1 MGQKI
6 NPSGLRIGI
15 IKDWESRWEGTPSS
29 SKSEF
34 DYYEAIQELKKLD
47 MEKASFSYNLKH
59 VKKKMSDVQ
68 QYVVTA
74 SQRAIKRPYLRQ
86 KIIA

>member
-15 IKDWESRWEGTPSS
+15 IKDWESRWESQ
-29 SKSEF
+29 SESGY
-34 DYYEAIQELKKLD
+34 DYYKEDLKELKKLN
-47 MEKASFSYNLKH
+47 KQSSFSHNLKY
-59 VKKKMSDVQ
+59 VMKKMSDVQ
-68 QYVVTA
+68 QYVLTA
-74 SQRAIKRPYLRQ
+74 SQRALKRPYLRQ

>member
-6 NPSGLRIGI
+6 NPSGLRIGV
-15 IKDWESRWEGTPSS
+15 IKDWESRWQNMSS
-29 SKSEF
+29 SKSGY
-34 DYYEAIQELKKLD
+34 DYYEAIKELKKI
-47 MEKASFSYNLKH
+47 ESAKASFSHNLKY

-68 QYVVTA
+68 QYVLTA
-74 SQRAIKRPYLRQ
+74 SQRAMKRPHLKQ

>member
-6 NPSGLRIGI
+6 NPCGLRIGI
-15 IKDWESRWEGTPSS
+15 IKDWESRWESQ
-29 SKSEF
+29 SESGY
-34 DYYEAIQELKKLD
+34 DYYEAIKELKKLKTA
-47 MEKASFSYNLKH
+47 KASFSHNLKY

-68 QYVVTA
+68 QYVLTA